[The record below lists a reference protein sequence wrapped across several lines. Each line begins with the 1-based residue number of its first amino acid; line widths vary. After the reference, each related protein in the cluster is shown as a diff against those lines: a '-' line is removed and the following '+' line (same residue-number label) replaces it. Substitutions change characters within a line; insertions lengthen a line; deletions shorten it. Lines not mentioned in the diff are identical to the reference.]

1 MKYWE
6 TLRHNRDYEIL
17 QRFDCDRS
25 FVCGVCGYEY
35 SLRSGPKTSNTMT
48 ISPVGC
54 SEYLIT

>member
-6 TLRHNRDYEIL
+6 TLRHNRDYEIQ

-25 FVCGVCGYEY
+25 FVCVYEY
-35 SLRSGPKTSNTMT
+35 SLRSGPKTSNAMA
-48 ISPVGC
+48 ISPMGC